1 MHFDV
6 HEGLASDFSSTAE
19 PIRGAQR
26 GANLR
31 KNNFLGVY
39 GHTAVDLI
47 YSSECFPEPNT
58 CVELKGRKE
67 LFGGTGANLARI
79 ASTLNVPTAL
89 ASHVGDDFPKDF
101 MDALRKSGIDTT
113 DVVKVRGKR
122 TPFVIMVSDSGH
134 NQIGFVEQ
142 GAVLEQDKLPIR
154 THTTDSSKFVHI
166 GTGRPQYM
174 LKVAKRARA
183 KKKMVC
189 FDPAQELHY
198 VYTPQSFKAVIEL
211 CDGLFVNT
219 SELQKAKAYLNLVED
234 AEMLSYV
241 KMLVITMGG
250 DGSRVLTSDDDILVG
265 SIQPDRVVDTTG
277 AGDGFRAGFYAG
289 LSKSLPIEECAWIG
303 ASAASFVVESV
314 GAQSSLPSWDMVQR
328 RAARRKHV

>member
-1 MHFDV
+1 MGTG
-6 HEGLASDFSSTAE
+6 E
-19 PIRGAQR
+19 QY
-26 GANLR
+26 LR

-39 GHTAVDLI
+39 GHTCVDLI
-47 YSSECFPEPNT
+47 YSSERFPEPNT
-58 CVELKGRKE
+58 CVELKGRQE

-79 ASTLNVPTAL
+79 ASTIGVPTAL

-101 MDALRKSGIDTT
+101 MEALRGSGVDTT
-113 DVVKVRGKR
+113 DVVKVKGSR
-122 TPFVIMVSDSGH
+122 TPFVIMVSDGEH

-142 GAVLEQDKLPIR
+142 GAVLEQERLPVR
-154 THTTDSSKFVHI
+154 THTADSSRFVHI
-166 GTGRPQYM
+166 GTGRPSYM
-174 LKVAKRARA
+174 LKVAKRAKS

-198 VYTPQSFKAVIEL
+198 VYTPQSFKAVLEH

-219 SELQKAKAYLNLVED
+219 SELQRAKSYLNLGEDVEL
-234 AEMLSYV
+234 LSYV

-250 DGSRVLTSDDDILVG
+250 QGSRVLTQDDDVLVG
-265 SIQPDRVVDTTG
+265 SIQSDKVVDTTG

-289 LSKSLPIEECAWIG
+289 LSKSLPFEECAWIG
-303 ASAASFVVESV
+303 ASAASFVVEGV

>member
-1 MHFDV
+1 MGIGERH
-6 HEGLASDFSSTAE
+6 
-19 PIRGAQR
+19 
-26 GANLR
+26 LR

-39 GHTAVDLI
+39 GHTCVDLI
-47 YSSECFPEPNT
+47 YSSDRFPEPNT

-67 LFGGTGANLARI
+67 LFGGTGANVARI
-79 ASTLNVPTAL
+79 ASTIGVPTAL

-101 MDALRKSGIDTT
+101 MDALRGSGVDTT
-113 DVVKVRGKR
+113 DLVKVKGAR
-122 TPFVIMVSDSGH
+122 TPFVIMISDGEH

-142 GAVLEQDKLPIR
+142 GAVLEQERLPVR
-154 THTTDSSKFVHI
+154 THTVDSSKFVHI
-166 GTGRPQYM
+166 GTGRPSYM
-174 LKVAKRARA
+174 LKVAKRAKA
-183 KKKMVC
+183 KKKTVC

-198 VYTPQSFKAVIEL
+198 VYTPESFKAVLEH

-219 SELQKAKAYLNLVED
+219 SELQRAKEYLNLEEDVEL
-234 AEMLSYV
+234 LSYV

-250 DGSRVLTSDDDILVG
+250 HGSRVLTEGDDVLVG
-265 SIQPDRVVDTTG
+265 SIQPDKVVDTTG

-314 GAQSSLPSWDMVQR
+314 GAQSALPSWDMVQR